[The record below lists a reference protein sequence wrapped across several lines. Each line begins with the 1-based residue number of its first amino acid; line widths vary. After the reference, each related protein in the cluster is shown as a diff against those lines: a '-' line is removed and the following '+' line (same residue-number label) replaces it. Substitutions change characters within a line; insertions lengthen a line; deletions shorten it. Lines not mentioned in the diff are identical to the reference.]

1 MRPAGEIAAEI
12 GPTDRKLAGTAA
24 GSFDS
29 LKEQL
34 RAVLERPSHQSK
46 PMEDLHG
53 SNDRIDEPLR
63 FTPTLKGFQRPSP
76 QRKPE
81 EEDEPMERDDLRS
94 GFTSR
99 LDREASER
107 EREREASES
116 EAIYS
121 RLVAIEKEMKRRGS
135 RGFARYMIAICV
147 GVAATL
153 ALAILRRCN

>member
-46 PMEDLHG
+46 PVEALHG
-53 SNDRIDEPLR
+53 SDDRLDEPLR
-63 FTPTLKGFQRPSP
+63 TTLKDLQRPSP
-76 QRKPE
+76 QPNPV
-81 EEDEPMERDDLRS
+81 EEDKPVERYDLRS

-135 RGFARYMIAICV
+135 RGLARY
-147 GVAATL
+147 L
-153 ALAILRRCN
+153 ALS